1 MSIKYNQ
8 ELMNMQR
15 NQLLAQASVD
25 DLKRGYVFDVT
36 QDRFLCLCCG
46 FKTEPGQI
54 YRSADAYYDAEKFIR
69 IHIDTEHGSALQ
81 ILLQLDKRWTGLT
94 ELQTQLIN
102 LFAGGVSDQ
111 EIASQLGTGS
121 VSTIRNHRFLL
132 REKLK
137 QAKCFLAIG
146 ELMEELSQTKSTVP
160 MAKIPATVSAEEQKI
175 IATYFPQGID
185 GPLTTY
191 PGREKRRLIILRQ
204 LTERFVPHRAY
215 SEKEVNAILSAAY
228 EDHVLLRRQLIDY
241 GFLSR
246 RPDGSEYRRCNTM
259 EEPTQNTEEEDIMDP
274 ERKKALLREYK
285 ETPLPM
291 GVFQIKNNVTGK
303 LLLLKALNLPGIINR
318 HQLEL
323 RRGMHRNRQLQQ
335 DWNQYGESAFSFDI
349 LDSLKPEEY
358 LPEYYPTALND
369 LFDVWLEKLQP
380 FGDAGYHKP
389 Q

>member
-1 MSIKYNQ
+1 
-8 ELMNMQR
+8 MQR

-111 EIASQLGTGS
+111 EIANQLGTGS

-215 SEKEVNAILSAAY
+215 SEKEVNAILSATY

-259 EEPTQNTEEEDIMDP
+259 EEPTRNTEEEDIMDP

-323 RRGMHRNRQLQQ
+323 RRECIEIVNYNRIGI
-335 DWNQYGESAFSFDI
+335 NMG
-349 LDSLKPEEY
+349 KV
-358 LPEYYPTALND
+358 
-369 LFDVWLEKLQP
+369 LFLLISST
-380 FGDAGYHKP
+380 H
-389 Q
+389 

>member
-1 MSIKYNQ
+1 
-8 ELMNMQR
+8 MQR

-25 DLKRGYVFDVT
+25 DLKRGYVFDAT
-36 QDRFLCLCCG
+36 QDRFLCLRCG

-54 YRSADAYYDAEKFIR
+54 YRTADAYYDAEKFIR

-111 EIASQLGTGS
+111 EIANQLGTGS

-160 MAKIPATVSAEEQKI
+160 MANTPATVSAEEQKI

>member
-1 MSIKYNQ
+1 
-8 ELMNMQR
+8 MQR

-54 YRSADAYYDAEKFIR
+54 YRTADAYYDAEKFIR

-111 EIASQLGTGS
+111 EIANQLGTGS

-204 LTERFVPHRAY
+204 LAERFVPHRAY
-215 SEKEVNAILSAAY
+215 SEKEVNAILSATY

>member
-1 MSIKYNQ
+1 
-8 ELMNMQR
+8 MQR
-15 NQLLAQASVD
+15 NQVMTQASVN
-25 DLKRGYVFDVT
+25 DLKRGYVFAAA
-36 QDRFLCLCCG
+36 QDRFHCLCCG

-54 YRSADAYYDAEKFIR
+54 YRAADAYYDAEKFIR
-69 IHIDTEHGSALQ
+69 IHIETEHGSPLQ

-94 ELQTQLIN
+94 ELQTQLIG

-111 EIASQLGTGS
+111 EIAGQLGSGS

-146 ELMEELSQTKSTVP
+146 ELMEELSQTKSTAPV
-160 MAKIPATVSAEEQKI
+160 AKETGSVSAAEQKI
-175 IATYFPQGID
+175 LATYFPQGIE
-185 GPLTTY
+185 GPLATY
-191 PGREKRRLIILRQ
+191 PGREKRRLIVLRQ
-204 LTERFVPHRAY
+204 LAERFSPDRAY
-215 SEKEVNAILSAAY
+215 DEKEVNAVLSAAY
-228 EDHVLLRRQLIDY
+228 EDHVLLRRHLIDY

-246 RPDGSEYRRCNTM
+246 RPDGSEYRRNDATALA
-259 EEPTQNTEEEDIMDP
+259 PQNNTEEADTMDS

-323 RRGMHRNRQLQQ
+323 RRGMHRNSQLQA
-335 DWNQYGESAFSFDI
+335 DWNQYGETAFSFDI
-349 LDSLKPEEY
+349 LATLKTEEY
-358 LPEYYPTALND
+358 LPEYYPTAVND
-369 LFDVWLEKLQP
+369 LFEAWLEKLQP
-380 FGDAGYHKP
+380 FGDAGYNKSK
-389 Q
+389 

>member
-1 MSIKYNQ
+1 
-8 ELMNMQR
+8 MQR

-111 EIASQLGTGS
+111 EIANQLGTGS

>member
-1 MSIKYNQ
+1 
-8 ELMNMQR
+8 MQR
-15 NQLLAQASVD
+15 NQVMTQASVN
-25 DLKRGYVFDVT
+25 DLKRGYVFAAA
-36 QDRFLCLCCG
+36 QDRFHCLCCG

-54 YRSADAYYDAEKFIR
+54 YRAADTYYDAEKFMR
-69 IHIDTEHGSALQ
+69 IHIETEHGSPLQ

-94 ELQTQLIN
+94 ELQTQLIG

-111 EIASQLGTGS
+111 EIAGQLGSGS

-146 ELMEELSQTKSTVP
+146 ELMEELSQTKSTAPV
-160 MAKIPATVSAEEQKI
+160 AKETGSVSAAEQKI
-175 IATYFPQGID
+175 LATYFPQGIE
-185 GPLTTY
+185 GPLATY
-191 PGREKRRLIILRQ
+191 PGREKRRLIVLRQ
-204 LTERFVPHRAY
+204 LAERFSPDRAY
-215 SEKEVNAILSAAY
+215 DEKEVNAVLSAAY
-228 EDHVLLRRQLIDY
+228 EDHVLLRRHLIDY

-246 RPDGSEYRRCNTM
+246 RPDGSEYRRNDATALA
-259 EEPTQNTEEEDIMDP
+259 PQNNTEEADTMDS

-323 RRGMHRNRQLQQ
+323 RRGMHRNSQLQA
-335 DWNQYGESAFSFDI
+335 DWNQYGETAFSFDV
-349 LDSLKPEEY
+349 LATLKPEEY
-358 LPEYYPTALND
+358 LPEYYPTAVND
-369 LFDVWLEKLQP
+369 LFEAWLEKLQP
-380 FGDAGYHKP
+380 FGDAGYNKSK
-389 Q
+389 

>member
-1 MSIKYNQ
+1 
-8 ELMNMQR
+8 MQR

-25 DLKRGYVFDVT
+25 DLKRGYVFDAT
-36 QDRFLCLCCG
+36 QDRFLCLRCG

-54 YRSADAYYDAEKFIR
+54 YRTADAYYDAEKFIR

-111 EIASQLGTGS
+111 EIANQLGTGS

-228 EDHVLLRRQLIDY
+228 EDHVLLRRQLIEY

-335 DWNQYGESAFSFDI
+335 DWNQYGDSAFSFDI

>member
-1 MSIKYNQ
+1 
-8 ELMNMQR
+8 MQR

-111 EIASQLGTGS
+111 EIANQLGTGS

-204 LTERFVPHRAY
+204 LAERFVPHRAY
-215 SEKEVNAILSAAY
+215 SEKEVNAILSATY

-259 EEPTQNTEEEDIMDP
+259 EEPTRNTEEEDIMDP

>member
-1 MSIKYNQ
+1 
-8 ELMNMQR
+8 MQR

>member
-1 MSIKYNQ
+1 
-8 ELMNMQR
+8 MQR
-15 NQLLAQASVD
+15 NQLLAQASVN

-111 EIASQLGTGS
+111 EIANQLGTGS

-259 EEPTQNTEEEDIMDP
+259 EEPTRNTEEEDIMDP

>member
-1 MSIKYNQ
+1 
-8 ELMNMQR
+8 MQR

-111 EIASQLGTGS
+111 EIANQLGTGS

-204 LTERFVPHRAY
+204 LAERFVPHRAY

>member
-1 MSIKYNQ
+1 
-8 ELMNMQR
+8 MQR
-15 NQLLAQASVD
+15 NQILTQASVS
-25 DLKRGYVFDVT
+25 DLKRGYVFAVA
-36 QDRFLCLCCG
+36 QDRFHCLCCG

-54 YRSADAYYDAEKFIR
+54 YRAADAYYDAEKFIR
-69 IHIDTEHGSALQ
+69 IHIETEHGSPLQ

-102 LFAGGVSDQ
+102 LFVGGTSDQ
-111 EIASQLGTGS
+111 EIAGQLGSGS

-146 ELMEELSQTKSTVP
+146 ELMEELSQTKSTAPV
-160 MAKIPATVSAEEQKI
+160 AKETVSVSAAEQKI
-175 IATYFPQGID
+175 LAIYFPQGIE
-185 GPLTTY
+185 GPLATY
-191 PGREKRRLIILRQ
+191 PGREKRRLIVLRQ
-204 LTERFVPHRAY
+204 LAERFSPDRAY
-215 SEKEVNAILSAAY
+215 DEKEVNAVLSAAY
-228 EDHVLLRRQLIDY
+228 EDHVLLRRHLIDY

-246 RPDGSEYRRCNTM
+246 RPDGSEYRRNDATALA
-259 EEPTQNTEEEDIMDP
+259 PQNNTEEADTMDS

-323 RRGMHRNRQLQQ
+323 RRGMHRNSQLQA
-335 DWNQYGESAFSFDI
+335 DWNQYGETAFSFDV
-349 LDSLKPEEY
+349 LATLKPEEY
-358 LPEYYPTALND
+358 LPEYYPTAVND
-369 LFDVWLEKLQP
+369 LFEAWLEKLQP
-380 FGDAGYHKP
+380 FGDSGYNKP
-389 Q
+389 K

>member
-1 MSIKYNQ
+1 
-8 ELMNMQR
+8 MQR

-25 DLKRGYVFDVT
+25 DLKRGYVFDAT

-111 EIASQLGTGS
+111 EIANQLGTGS

-146 ELMEELSQTKSTVP
+146 ELMEELSQTKSTVQ
-160 MAKIPATVSAEEQKI
+160 MTKIPATVSAEEQKI

-204 LTERFVPHRAY
+204 LAERFVPHRAY

>member
-1 MSIKYNQ
+1 
-8 ELMNMQR
+8 MQR

-25 DLKRGYVFDVT
+25 DLKRGYVFDAT
-36 QDRFLCLCCG
+36 QDRFLCLRCG

-54 YRSADAYYDAEKFIR
+54 YRTADAYYDAEKFIR

-111 EIASQLGTGS
+111 EIANQLGTGS

>member
-1 MSIKYNQ
+1 
-8 ELMNMQR
+8 MQR

-111 EIASQLGTGS
+111 EIANQLGTGS

-204 LTERFVPHRAY
+204 LAERFVPHRAY
-215 SEKEVNAILSAAY
+215 SEKEVNAILSATY

>member
-1 MSIKYNQ
+1 
-8 ELMNMQR
+8 MQR
-15 NQLLAQASVD
+15 NQLLAQASVN

-54 YRSADAYYDAEKFIR
+54 YRTADAYYDAEKFIR

-111 EIASQLGTGS
+111 EIANQLGTGS

-259 EEPTQNTEEEDIMDP
+259 EEPTQDTEEEDIMDP

-323 RRGMHRNRQLQQ
+323 RRGMHRNRQLQK

>member
-1 MSIKYNQ
+1 
-8 ELMNMQR
+8 MQR
-15 NQLLAQASVD
+15 NQVMTQASVN
-25 DLKRGYVFDVT
+25 DLKRGYVFAAA
-36 QDRFLCLCCG
+36 QDRFHCLCCG

-54 YRSADAYYDAEKFIR
+54 YRAADAYYDAEKFIR
-69 IHIDTEHGSALQ
+69 IHIETEHGSPLQ

-94 ELQTQLIN
+94 ELQTQLIG

-111 EIASQLGTGS
+111 EIAGQLGSGS

-146 ELMEELSQTKSTVP
+146 ELMEELSQTKSTAPVVK
-160 MAKIPATVSAEEQKI
+160 APANVSAAEQKI
-175 IATYFPQGID
+175 LATYFPQGIE
-185 GPLTTY
+185 GPLATY
-191 PGREKRRLIILRQ
+191 PGREKRRLIVLRQ
-204 LTERFVPHRAY
+204 LAERFSPDRAY
-215 SEKEVNAILSAAY
+215 DEKEVNAVLSAAY
-228 EDHVLLRRQLIDY
+228 EDHVLLRRHLIDY

-246 RPDGSEYRRCNTM
+246 RPDGSEYRRNDATALA
-259 EEPTQNTEEEDIMDP
+259 PQNNTEEADTMDS

-323 RRGMHRNRQLQQ
+323 RRGMHRNSQLQA
-335 DWNQYGESAFSFDI
+335 DWNQYGETAFSFDV
-349 LDSLKPEEY
+349 LATLKPEEY
-358 LPEYYPTALND
+358 LPEYYPTAVND
-369 LFDVWLEKLQP
+369 LFEAWLEKLQP
-380 FGDAGYHKP
+380 FGDAGYNKP
-389 Q
+389 K

>member
-1 MSIKYNQ
+1 
-8 ELMNMQR
+8 MQR

-111 EIASQLGTGS
+111 EIANQLGTGS

-215 SEKEVNAILSAAY
+215 SEKEVNAILSSAY

-259 EEPTQNTEEEDIMDP
+259 EEPTRNTEEEDIMDP

>member
-1 MSIKYNQ
+1 
-8 ELMNMQR
+8 MQR
-15 NQLLAQASVD
+15 NQLIALASAD
-25 DLKRGYVFDVT
+25 DLKRGYLFDPT
-36 QDRFLCLCCG
+36 QDRFSCLGCG

-54 YRSADAYYDAEKFIR
+54 YRAIDAYYDAEKFMR
-69 IHIDTEHGSALQ
+69 IHIESEHGSPLQ

-94 ELQTQLIN
+94 ELQTQLIG

-111 EIASQLGTGS
+111 AIAGQIGAGS

-146 ELMEELSQTKSTVP
+146 ELMEDRAQIKSSHPT
-160 MAKIPATVSAEEQKI
+160 ATSAVSVSASEQKI
-175 IATYFPQGID
+175 LATYFPQGED
-185 GPLTTY
+185 GPLATY
-191 PGREKRRLIILRQ
+191 PGREKRRLIVLRQ
-204 LTERFVPHRAY
+204 LAERFSPNRSY
-215 SEKEVNAILSAAY
+215 TEKEVNAILSAAY

-246 RPDGSEYRRCNTM
+246 RPDGSEYRRCDVAAATH
-259 EEPTQNTEEEDIMDP
+259 QNTEEDEVMDP

-291 GVFQIKNNVTGK
+291 GIFQIKNNATGK

-349 LDSLKPEEY
+349 LATLKPEEY
-358 LPEYYPTALND
+358 LPEYYPTAVND
-369 LFDVWLEKLQP
+369 LLDAWLEKLQP
-380 FGDAGYHKP
+380 FGDAGYNKP